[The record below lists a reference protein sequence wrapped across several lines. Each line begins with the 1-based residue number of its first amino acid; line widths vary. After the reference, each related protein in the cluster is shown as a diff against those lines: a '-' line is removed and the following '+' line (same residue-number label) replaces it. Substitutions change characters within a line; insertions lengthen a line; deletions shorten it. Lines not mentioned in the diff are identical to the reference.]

1 MQTCGVSSVGLR
13 DRFIK
18 GGVFRLNDSKKDFVA
33 DFQDLIAS
41 VRAREGEMLVG
52 AGGTNDNIF
61 VAASVDMSTMDA
73 ALVSRWRDR
82 LEHVL
87 DELEARKARL

>member
-13 DRFIK
+13 DRLIQ
-18 GGVFRLNDSKKDFVA
+18 GGAFNLNNPEKEFVA

-52 AGGTNDNIF
+52 AGGTNGSIF

-73 ALVSRWRDR
+73 ELVSRWRHR
-82 LEHVL
+82 FEHVL
-87 DELEARKARL
+87 DETEAGNARL